1 MGKLEGKVAV
11 VTGGASGIGETTL
24 RLFVEEGA
32 RVVVADIKDEQ
43 GQALADE
50 LAWEKGAAVFQHT
63 DVTNGEQVAAAVARA
78 VSEFGQLDIMH
89 NNAGAMVGRGS
100 LLEMEESEVDRAMG
114 LLFKSV
120 FFGVR
125 EAGRVMSKQGKGSIV
140 NTASIAGLNPGAGP
154 HLYAT
159 AKAAV
164 VFFTGSAALEL
175 GEYDVR
181 VNCVCPGGVATELVS
196 SALGAGADILP
207 AIEESMRGRQ
217 AIERPGRTIDIA
229 RTVLWLAS
237 DESDYVTG
245 QAIAIDGGENYGAK
259 WSQQT
264 MQ

>member
-1 MGKLEGKVAV
+1 
-11 VTGGASGIGETTL
+11 
-24 RLFVEEGA
+24 
-32 RVVVADIKDEQ
+32 
-43 GQALADE
+43 
-50 LAWEKGAAVFQHT
+50 
-63 DVTNGEQVAAAVARA
+63 
-78 VSEFGQLDIMH
+78 
-89 NNAGAMVGRGS
+89 
-100 LLEMEESEVDRAMG
+100 
-114 LLFKSV
+114 
-120 FFGVR
+120 
-125 EAGRVMSKQGKGSIV
+125 MSKQGKGSIV

-217 AIERPGRTIDIA
+217 AIERPGQTMDIA

-259 WSQQT
+259 WSKQA